1 LSRRLERA
9 VVRHAD
15 RFVVVD
21 DSVWIRGVPEG
32 DPRRAV
38 IRNGVDL
45 DDLPALAPRSESSR
59 FRLAHVGMLYGQRNA
74 APVLTALR
82 NLIRHGTIG
91 RDRVE
96 LRLVGDARVDER
108 STAGV
113 PLTRRPYVDHREAV
127 AEMRAADALLLYQP
141 AGWNGASGKV
151 YEYLAT
157 GRPILCVAPPE
168 NLGSRLVAELG
179 AGICV
184 APDDS
189 AGIESAIE
197 RLFRSWSAGELM
209 PSDEVRAEALR
220 RFSRAALTRELA
232 HVLDDARAQSPFRG

>member
-1 LSRRLERA
+1 
-9 VVRHAD
+9 
-15 RFVVVD
+15 
-21 DSVWIRGVPEG
+21 
-32 DPRRAV
+32 
-38 IRNGVDL
+38 
-45 DDLPALAPRSESSR
+45 
-59 FRLAHVGMLYGQRNA
+59 
-74 APVLTALR
+74 
-82 NLIRHGTIG
+82 
-91 RDRVE
+91 
-96 LRLVGDARVDER
+96 
-108 STAGV
+108 
-113 PLTRRPYVDHREAV
+113 
-127 AEMRAADALLLYQP
+127 LLLYQP

-209 PSDEVRAEALR
+209 PSDDVRAEALR